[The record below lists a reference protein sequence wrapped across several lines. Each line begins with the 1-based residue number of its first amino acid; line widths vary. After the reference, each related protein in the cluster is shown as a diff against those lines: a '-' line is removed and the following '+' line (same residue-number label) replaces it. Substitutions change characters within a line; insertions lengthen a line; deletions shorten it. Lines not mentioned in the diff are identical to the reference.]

1 MAFLLIKFKKMKKL
15 LTLIPALILG
25 FTLLAQPPEGDAN
38 TGMTF
43 GKKTTAKGAISVNEL
58 ASKLTGAEPVEVK
71 VSGKVK
77 EVCKAEGCWLKM
89 ETANGDM
96 MIKMKDHAFLV
107 PLSMNGKTIV
117 VDGTATLKETS
128 VEMLKHYAEDG
139 GKSKAEIDAIKEPKK
154 EITMQAKGILVL

>member
-1 MAFLLIKFKKMKKL
+1 MKKL
-15 LTLIPALILG
+15 LLLAPALFMG
-25 FTLLAQPPEGDAN
+25 FVLLAQPPEGEAN
-38 TGMTF
+38 SGMVF
-43 GKKTTAKGAISVNEL
+43 GKKTTAADAIPVNEL
-58 ASKLTGAEPVEVK
+58 PAKLKGAEPAEVK
-71 VSGKVK
+71 VTGKVK

-89 ETANGDM
+89 ETADGAM

-128 VEMLKHYAEDG
+128 VEMQKHYAEDA
-139 GKSKAEIDAIKEPKK
+139 GKSKEEIDAIKTPKK

>member
-1 MAFLLIKFKKMKKL
+1 MKKL
-15 LTLIPALILG
+15 LFLIPALMLG
-25 FTLLAQPPEGDAN
+25 FCLMAQPPKGDAN
-38 TGMTF
+38 PGMTF
-43 GKKTTAKGAISVNEL
+43 GEKITADGAISTTDL
-58 ASKLTGAEPVEVK
+58 TAKLQSTATVDVK
-71 VSGKVK
+71 VTGKVK

-89 ETANGDM
+89 ETANGTM

-128 VEMLKHYAEDG
+128 VEMLKHYAEDA

-154 EITMQAKGILVL
+154 EITMQAKGILVI